1 VAPPNVVYKE
11 LQGKVQMI
19 ELTRLTPTLEWE
31 GRSAMVP
38 VVIDCRIVSVRD
50 FGTPSDL
57 FPRLDT
63 LAADAQNR
71 CPQEWGHGT
80 QERVRHSSN
89 ASWRK
94 HSCLQR
100 SHSCERT

>member
-1 VAPPNVVYKE
+1 MAPPNVVYKE

-31 GRSAMVP
+31 GRSAMMP

-57 FPRLDT
+57 FLRLDT
-63 LAADAQNR
+63 LAADA
-71 CPQEWGHGT
+71 
-80 QERVRHSSN
+80 
-89 ASWRK
+89 
-94 HSCLQR
+94 
-100 SHSCERT
+100 